1 MLQSAKQL
9 LAGIVKNWAQLAG
22 GTVVAVLGFVADAR
36 GWDVPTWVWSTLALG
51 FVGWAI
57 MLAYHELRMQCDA
70 AMDGLTDKRNH
81 RAIAD
86 RLTERYRHG
95 VHELA
100 HKAPPHP
107 TTHNDAESFKQA
119 FGEWLAAVFAWN
131 DEVKALMENLGCT
144 PQEISY
150 FWTINELKPGMML
163 RGDQREVQIR
173 LHATRIDRL
182 WEIIETYAKKS
193 ELRP

>member
-1 MLQSAKQL
+1 MGPRVRVSRFSSSDL
-9 LAGIVKNWAQLAG
+9 LDFLDVAVGKAASRGNREELGAAG
-22 GTVVAVLGFVADAR
+22 GRDCGRGLGFVADAR
-36 GWDVPTWVWSTLALG
+36 GWDVPTWIWSTLALA

-57 MLAYHELRMQCDA
+57 LLAYHELRTQCDA

-86 RLTERYRHG
+86 GLTERYRHG

-100 HKAPPHP
+100 HKAPPHS

-131 DEVKALMENLGCT
+131 DEVKALMEKYGCT

-163 RGDQREVQIR
+163 RGD
-173 LHATRIDRL
+173 
-182 WEIIETYAKKS
+182 
-193 ELRP
+193 